1 MTDSLEEYL
10 YAIYVLSNGKKGE
23 NREKEE
29 KEKNEENEENI
40 VDRINGVRVTDIAN
54 KMEVTKASTNNAL
67 NLLKEQGLINYE
79 KYKNI
84 TLTKNGIARAKYIER
99 RHELFRIFLKDIIK
113 TDEHLVEEETEKLAH
128 CISCHTAAK
137 LEKFI
142 ENYMQKSTKG
152 DGPFWLK

>member
-10 YAIYVLSNGKKGE
+10 YSIYALSKEGE
-23 NREKEE
+23 
-29 KEKNEENEENI
+29 
-40 VDRINGVRVTDIAN
+40 GARVTDIAN

-67 NLLKEQGLINYE
+67 NQLKEQGLINYE

-84 TLTKNGIARAKYIER
+84 TLTKEGLARAKYIER
-99 RHELFRIFLKDIIK
+99 RHELFRKFLKDIIK
-113 TDEHLVEEETEKLAH
+113 TDPHLVEQETERLAH

-142 ENYMQKSTKG
+142 EEYMEKIEK
-152 DGPFWLK
+152 

>member
-10 YAIYVLSNGKKGE
+10 YTIYVLSE
-23 NREKEE
+23 N
-29 KEKNEENEENI
+29 N
-40 VDRINGVRVTDIAN
+40 DGARVTDIAN

-67 NLLKEQGLINYE
+67 NQLKEQGLINYE

-84 TLTKNGIARAKYIER
+84 TLTKEGLARAKYIER
-99 RHELFRIFLKDIIK
+99 RHELFRKFLKDIIK
-113 TDEHLVEEETEKLAH
+113 TDPHLVEQETERLAH

-142 ENYMQKSTKG
+142 EEYMAKLEK
-152 DGPFWLK
+152 

>member
-10 YAIYVLSNGKKGE
+10 YSIYALSKEGE
-23 NREKEE
+23 
-29 KEKNEENEENI
+29 
-40 VDRINGVRVTDIAN
+40 GARVTDIAN

-67 NLLKEQGLINYE
+67 NQLKEQGLINYE

-84 TLTKNGIARAKYIER
+84 TLTKEGLARAKYIER
-99 RHELFRIFLKDIIK
+99 RHELFIKFLKDIIK
-113 TDEHLVEEETEKLAH
+113 TDPHLVEQETERLAH

-142 ENYMQKSTKG
+142 EEYMAKLEK
-152 DGPFWLK
+152 